1 MLLSGLLQSL
11 LPSPPAWDE
20 GREEMT
26 TISIDYSQLST
37 IMIFLF
43 VAVGFFRGFAR
54 EVFTSIVLLGLNY
67 LIVNPDIARSVMDWA
82 NTLVK
87 LPAVVVANP
96 SVVASAQGLATAY
109 GDASPVI
116 TDDNSYMFFLLVL
129 VALLVGSYLVGG
141 RAIGQEAIS
150 PLSRILGGVLGFLN
164 GSMIISLAKDYL
176 MGNFLKTA
184 ATAVTT
190 ATSQPSMPQTLAFE
204 VNNVPAQPALT
215 SGMTLLFIAAGVFV
229 VLMIVLS
236 DRFKIQSPLKRG

>member
-1 MLLSGLLQSL
+1 
-11 LPSPPAWDE
+11 
-20 GREEMT
+20 MT

-67 LIVNPDIARSVMDWA
+67 LIVNPSIARTVMDWA
-82 NTLVK
+82 NTFVK
-87 LPAVVVANP
+87 LPAVVVNNP
-96 SVVASAQGLATAY
+96 SVVANAQSLATAY

-129 VALLVGSYLVGG
+129 IALLFGSYLLGG

-176 MGNFLKTA
+176 MGNFLKTTTAA
-184 ATAVTT
+184 ATSAT
-190 ATSQPSMPQTLAFE
+190 AQSAMPHTLAFE

-215 SGMTLLFIAAGVFV
+215 STMTLLFIGAGVFV